1 MPKTRYN
8 TEKLVELFHKKKVA
22 TLVDLKTAIGT
33 NVKMTVFRKLKELS
47 YRASYSHAGKYYM
60 LNETAN
66 YNEYGLWNYNQVYF
80 SKYGSLLNTIEILV
94 SGSES
99 GYFACE
105 LQRILKVRVYMPLL
119 KLFSEGNLVRK
130 QIVNDY
136 LYLLPEKQ
144 ETQLSNRKQRIEASI
159 LEDSQNRAYEF
170 YSPQIKESLLNFLSF
185 LNEKQKRLYLG
196 FESMKLGYGGDT
208 IMSKITGMDTKTIG
222 KGRQELQ
229 LNQITPDRIRE
240 AGGGRKSI
248 KKTKVLKVIEQI
260 MTNTT
265 AGNPMSLWQIQ
276 AP

>member
-1 MPKTRYN
+1 MPKTKYN
-8 TEKLVELFHKKKVA
+8 TEELVELFHKKKVV

-47 YRASYSHAGKYYM
+47 YRASYSHAGKYYT

-80 SKYGSLLNTIEILV
+80 SKYGSLLNTIETLV

-99 GYFACE
+99 GYFARE
-105 LQRILKVRVYMPLL
+105 LQRVLKVRVYMPLL
-119 KLFSEGNLVRK
+119 KLFSDGRLVRK
-130 QIVNDY
+130 QIVNEY

-144 ETQLSNRKQRIEASI
+144 KMQFDNRKQIIEASI
-159 LEDSQNRAYEF
+159 LENSQNHTCEF
-170 YSPQIKESLLNFLSF
+170 DSPQIKESLLNLLSV

-208 IMSKITGMDTKTIG
+208 IMSKSTGMDTKTIS

-229 LNQITPDRIRE
+229 LHQITPDRIRE

-248 KKTKVLKVIEQI
+248 KK
-260 MTNTT
+260 N
-265 AGNPMSLWQIQ
+265 
-276 AP
+276 